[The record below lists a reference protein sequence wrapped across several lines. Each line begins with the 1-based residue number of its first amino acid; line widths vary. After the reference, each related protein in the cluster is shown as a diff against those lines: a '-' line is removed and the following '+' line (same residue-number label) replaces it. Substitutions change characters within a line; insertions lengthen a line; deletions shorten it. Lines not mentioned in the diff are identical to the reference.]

1 MTLVDA
7 DVVVVVVVDAEELG
21 DGFDV
26 DADNEIPAFECCKA
40 SMSPPLMAW
49 AYVLLP
55 DLLEAFKLIFF
66 CPFRARERKKENFFN
81 GLKNSLMRVYL

>member
-7 DVVVVVVVDAEELG
+7 DVVVVVVDDAEELG

-66 CPFRARERKKENFFN
+66 VLFELENEKRKIFLMA
-81 GLKNSLMRVYL
+81 LKTL